1 MQGKM
6 MAYDHVITDLNNAR
20 LRGTSFPIM
29 HALLEA
35 SFSLSPDVR
44 FLSPSPHPNAGS
56 IIFPSSRSSYKL
68 LRVSIFSPKLLLNP
82 QPTHPTN
89 TQVHIS

>member
-29 HALLEA
+29 HALIEA

-44 FLSPSPHPNAGS
+44 F
-56 IIFPSSRSSYKL
+56 F
-68 LRVSIFSPKLLLNP
+68 F
-82 QPTHPTN
+82 T
-89 TQVHIS
+89 